1 MPFAELGDVR
11 LFYTDDAPSAAA
23 GSAGVDLTRAGG
35 TPLLLVHGYA
45 ADSQDWA
52 WHIAGLTAA
61 GHRVIAP
68 DLRGHGHS
76 SAPETGYRPQELA
89 ADLARLLDR
98 LGVDQVIAIGHSMGG
113 MVASALA
120 VEHPGRVRSL
130 VCVDPAY
137 GQPAEIAQFFPG
149 MVEALRKDPVATVLG
164 MEPVLYTA
172 ATPRHLRTAHARKI
186 QATPEH
192 VLAQAFPAMFT
203 DEGHWGTRP
212 ASEAYLARRACPVLT
227 CWAEPERAAW
237 ETELFKHPASR
248 AIAWPGAGHR
258 LHEERPAEFLLVVK
272 NRLEEIE
279 KLDKE
284 KPA

>member
-1 MPFAELGDVR
+1 MPIAELGDVR

-23 GSAGVDLTRAGG
+23 GSATAARP
-35 TPLLLVHGYA
+35 PLLLVHGYA

-76 SAPETGYRPQELA
+76 SAPATGYSPEDLA
-89 ADLARLLDR
+89 ADLAALLDH
-98 LGVDQVIAIGHSMGG
+98 LGLDQVIAVGHSMGG

-120 VEHPGRVRSL
+120 VERPGRVRAL

-137 GQPAEIAQFFPG
+137 GLPDEIARFMPAMAEG
-149 MVEALRKDPVATVLG
+149 LLKDPVGAVLA

-172 ATPRHLRTAHARKI
+172 ATPGHVRTAHARKI

-203 DEGHWGTRP
+203 DDGHWGTRP
-212 ASEAYLARRACPVLT
+212 ASEAHLARRACPVLT
-227 CWAEPERAAW
+227 CWADPGRAAW
-237 ETELFKHPASR
+237 ETEQFKHPASR

-258 LHEERPAEFLLVVK
+258 LHEERPAEFLLVVTTWLD
-272 NRLEEIE
+272 RLAE
-279 KLDKE
+279 LDKE
-284 KPA
+284 TSA